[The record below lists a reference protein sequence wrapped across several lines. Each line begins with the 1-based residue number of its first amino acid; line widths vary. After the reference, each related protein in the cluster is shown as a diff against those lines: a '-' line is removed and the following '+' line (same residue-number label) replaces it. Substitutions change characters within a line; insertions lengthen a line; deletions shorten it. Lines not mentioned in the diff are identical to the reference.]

1 MDFNFPTRQDLLDAH
16 ARIKP
21 FIHRTPIM
29 SSRQINRMV
38 GAEVYFKCENFQK
51 MGAFKMRGASS
62 AITNLTE
69 QERMRGVVTH
79 SSGNFAQALSLSAS
93 LMECT
98 AHIVMPENAP
108 SVKKEA
114 VRGYGGNIIESE
126 STPVARE
133 QMAEKVK
140 QETGATFIHP
150 SDDPH
155 VINGNA
161 SAAIEFLEDIKNVDI
176 LMAPVG
182 GGGLIAGTAMA
193 AHYFS
198 PETTVIGAE
207 PSGADDAYRSKRDG
221 VIYPSENPQTV
232 CDGLRT
238 NLGVWNFPII
248 QKYVDQIIRVEDKE
262 TIRAL
267 KLIYERMKIIIEPS
281 CSIVLAAIMTRPELF
296 ANKRV
301 GVIISGGNVDFLA
314 IAELFKQLDR

>member
-1 MDFNFPTRQDLLDAH
+1 MDFKFPTAQALLDAH

-21 FIHRTPIM
+21 FIHKTPVL
-29 SSRQINRMV
+29 SSRQINRIA
-38 GAEVYFKCENFQK
+38 GAEIYFKCENFQK

-69 QERMRGVVTH
+69 EERRQGVVTH

-93 LMECT
+93 LLECT
-98 AHIVMPENAP
+98 AHIVMPQNAP
-108 SVKKEA
+108 RVKKEA

-126 STPVARE
+126 STPSARE
-133 QMAEKVK
+133 EMAERVK
-140 QETGATFIHP
+140 RETGATFIHP

-161 SAAIEFLEDIKNVDI
+161 SAAIELLDEVANLDI

-193 AHYFS
+193 AHHFA
-198 PETTVIGAE
+198 PGTTVIGAE
-207 PSGADDAYRSKRDG
+207 PMGADDAFRSKRDG
-221 VIYPSENPQTV
+221 VIYPSIDPQTI

-248 QKYVDQIIRVEDKE
+248 QKYVERIIRVDDKE
-262 TIRAL
+262 TIKAL
-267 KLIYERMKIIIEPS
+267 QLIYERMKIIIEPS
-281 CSIVLAAIMTRPELF
+281 CSIVLAAILSEPEAF
-296 ANKRV
+296 ANRRI
-301 GVIISGGNVDFLA
+301 GVIISGGNVDFVA

>member
-21 FIHRTPIM
+21 FIHRTPVL
-29 SSRQINRMV
+29 SSRQINRMA
-38 GAEVYFKCENFQK
+38 GAEIFFKCENFQK

-62 AITNLTE
+62 AITNLTDE
-69 QERMRGVVTH
+69 ERMRGVVTH

-93 LMECT
+93 LLECT

-161 SAAIEFLEDIKNVDI
+161 SAAIEFLEEIKNVDI

-198 PETTVIGAE
+198 PGTTVIGAE

-238 NLGVWNFPII
+238 NLGFWNFPII
-248 QKYVDQIIRVEDKE
+248 QEYVEQIIRVEDKE

-281 CSIVLAAIMTRPELF
+281 CSIVLAAIMTQPELF